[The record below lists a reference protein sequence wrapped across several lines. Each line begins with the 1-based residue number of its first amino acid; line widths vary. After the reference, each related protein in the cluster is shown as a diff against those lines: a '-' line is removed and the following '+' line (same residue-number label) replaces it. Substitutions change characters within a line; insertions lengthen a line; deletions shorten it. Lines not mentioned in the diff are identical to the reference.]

1 MNEKQKELARKILDQ
16 VESQPATLAMETWET
31 VDSTD
36 LWDWETG
43 ETVEG
48 CGTTRCIAGWAIFFS
63 ALPGESVDAARR
75 RVGDEL
81 GLPSWPL
88 VAAALLG
95 LSEEEA
101 DSLFFTDEA
110 AAVKLLREFV
120 EED

>member
-1 MNEKQKELARKILDQ
+1 
-16 VESQPATLAMETWET
+16 
-31 VDSTD
+31 
-36 LWDWETG
+36 
-43 ETVEG
+43 
-48 CGTTRCIAGWAIFFS
+48 
-63 ALPGESVDAARR
+63 
-75 RVGDEL
+75 
-81 GLPSWPL
+81 L